1 MNETRALARF
11 IVRSRWDALPEAVR
25 HEAARALVNWI
36 GCPIWG
42 SRDAAVERALTALD
56 PFSGPREAALL
67 GRGERLDPM
76 KAALLNGIA
85 SGISDYDDTHLA
97 TVIHPTGPAAC
108 ALLALVERHRVSG
121 AEFLHALA
129 LGIEVQCRVA
139 NALAPKAS
147 GAWFLTGVTGGIGAA
162 AAAGRVLGL
171 DEERM
176 LWALGLAASRAAG
189 SRETH
194 GTMAKHLVAG
204 CAAEEGLFAAVLAQ
218 QGFAAPEAPL
228 EGKRGL
234 GSLVAPG
241 ADFAAMTAGLGS
253 SFELMR
259 NAYKPFPSGIVTHAA
274 ITAALE
280 IARADAPDPAMIA
293 AVRLAVHPMC
303 LELCGRRV
311 PTTAL
316 EGTFSVYHW
325 VAVALIH
332 RAAGIRQ
339 FSDAMVRDPAVAAL
353 RERIDARADPALP
366 KDAAEIEISLRDG
379 RALRRRVDHA
389 LGGIERPPSDDDLS
403 QKLADLVAERLPRD
417 TAQRLARVAWGLA
430 GEPDAAVLAAAG
442 ALAAERRP
450 ISE

>member
-1 MNETRALARF
+1 MNETRELARF
-11 IVRSRWDALPEAVR
+11 VVRSRWDALPPAVR
-25 HEAARALVNWI
+25 HEATRALVNWI

-42 SRDAAVERALTALD
+42 SRDEAVERVLAALD

-67 GRGERLDPM
+67 GRAERVDPF

-85 SGISDYDDTHLA
+85 SAISDYDDTHLA

-108 ALLALVERHRVSG
+108 ALLALAERHRIPG
-121 AEFLHALA
+121 AVFLHALA

-139 NALAPKAS
+139 NALAPRAS
-147 GAWFLTGVTGGIGAA
+147 GAWFLTGITGGIGAA
-162 AAAGRVLGL
+162 VAAGLVLGL

-176 LWALGLAASRAAG
+176 VWAIGLAASRAAG

-204 CAAEEGLFAAVLAQ
+204 CAAEEGLFAAFLAR
-218 QGFAAPEAPL
+218 QGMAAPEAPI

-234 GSLVAPG
+234 GSLVAPD
-241 ADFAAMTAGLGS
+241 ADFAAMTAGLGT

-280 IARADAPDPAMIA
+280 LARDAAADPASIA

-311 PTTAL
+311 PASAL

-325 VAVALIH
+325 VAVALIA

-353 RERIDARADPALP
+353 REKIEARADPALA
-366 KDAAEIEISLRDG
+366 KDAAEIEIALRDS
-379 RALRRRVDHA
+379 RILRCRIDHA
-389 LGGIERPPSDDDLS
+389 LGAVERPPSDDDLS
-403 QKLADLVAERLPRD
+403 AKLADLVAERLPPD
-417 TAQRLARVAWGLA
+417 SAQRLARVAWGLA
-430 GEPDAAVLAAAG
+430 DAPDAASLVAAAT
-442 ALAAERRP
+442 RRATATG
-450 ISE
+450 

>member
-11 IVRSRWDALPEAVR
+11 VVRSRWDALPDAVR
-25 HEAARALVNWI
+25 HEATRALVNWI

-42 SRDAAVERALTALD
+42 SRDAAVECALKALA

-67 GRGERLDPM
+67 GRAERLDPM
-76 KAALLNGIA
+76 KAALVNGIA
-85 SGISDYDDTHLA
+85 SAISDYDDTHLA

-108 ALLALVERHRVSG
+108 ALLALVERHRISG
-121 AEFLHALA
+121 AAFLHALT

-139 NALAPKAS
+139 AALAPRAS

-162 AAAGRVLGL
+162 VAAGLVLGL

-176 LWALGLAASRAAG
+176 VWAIGLAAARAAG

-204 CAAEEGLFAAVLAQ
+204 CAAEEGLFAAYLAR
-218 QGFAAPEAPL
+218 QGMSAPEAPI

-241 ADFAAMTAGLGS
+241 ADFGAMTEGLGTA
-253 SFELMR
+253 FELMR

-280 IARADAPDPAMIA
+280 LARAAAPDPASIA

-303 LELCGRRV
+303 LELCGRRA
-311 PTTAL
+311 PASAL

-325 VAVALIH
+325 VAVALTA

-339 FSDAMVRDPAVAAL
+339 FSDQMVRDPAIASL
-353 RERIDARADPALP
+353 RERIEARADPAFA
-366 KDAAEIEISLRDG
+366 KDEAEIEILLRDG
-379 RALRRRVDHA
+379 QTLRRHVDHA
-389 LGGIERPPSDDDLS
+389 LGAVERPPSDDDLS
-403 QKLADLVAERLPRD
+403 QKLADLVDERLPPE
-417 TAQRLARVAWGLA
+417 AGKRLARIAWGLA
-430 GEPDAAVLAAAG
+430 DEPEAASLIAAATSSS
-442 ALAAERRP
+442 P
-450 ISE
+450 

>member
-1 MNETRALARF
+1 MHETRDLARF
-11 IVRSRWDALPEAVR
+11 ITRSRWETLPQPVR
-25 HEAARALVNWI
+25 HEATRALVNWI

-42 SRDAAVERALTALD
+42 SRDEAVTRALAALD

-67 GRGERLDPM
+67 GRAERLDPM
-76 KAALLNGIA
+76 KAALVNGIA

-108 ALLALVERHRVSG
+108 ALLALVERHRVTG
-121 AEFLHALA
+121 AQFLHALA

-139 NALAPKAS
+139 TALAPKAS
-147 GAWFLTGVTGGIGAA
+147 GAWFMTGVTGGIGAA
-162 AAAGRVLGL
+162 VAAGLVLGL

-176 LWALGLAASRAAG
+176 VWAMALAASRAAG

-204 CAAEEGLFAAVLAQ
+204 CAAEEGLFGAFLAQ
-218 QGFAAPEAPL
+218 QGFAAPEAPI

-234 GSLVAPG
+234 GALVAPG
-241 ADFAAMTAGLGS
+241 ADFSALTEGLGT

-280 IARADAPDPAMIA
+280 LAREAAFDADAIA
-293 AVRLAVHPMC
+293 AARLAVHPMC
-303 LELCGRRV
+303 LELCGRRA
-311 PTTAL
+311 PASAL

-339 FSDAMVRDPAVAAL
+339 FSDEIVRDRAVGAL
-353 RERIDARADPALP
+353 RERIEARTEPAYR
-366 KDAAEIEISLRDG
+366 KDEAELEITLRDG
-379 RALRRRVDHA
+379 RVLRRHVEHA
-389 LGGIERPPSDDDLS
+389 LGAVERPPSDDELT
-403 QKLADLVAERLPRD
+403 QKLADLCADRLPPEG
-417 TAQRLARVAWGLA
+417 AQRLARIAWGLA
-430 GEPDAAVLAAAG
+430 DEPDAAKLVAAATPG
-442 ALAAERRP
+442 
-450 ISE
+450 

>member
-1 MNETRALARF
+1 MHETRDLARF
-11 IVRSRWDALPEAVR
+11 ITGSRWETLPQPVR
-25 HEAARALVNWI
+25 HEATRALVNWI

-42 SRDAAVERALTALD
+42 GRDEAVTRALAALD

-67 GRGERLDPM
+67 GRAERLDPM
-76 KAALLNGIA
+76 KAALINGIA

-97 TVIHPTGPAAC
+97 TVIHPTGPPAC

-121 AEFLHALA
+121 AQFLHALA

-139 NALAPKAS
+139 TALAHGAS
-147 GAWFLTGVTGGIGAA
+147 GAWFMTGVTGGIGAA
-162 AAAGRVLGL
+162 VAAGLALGL

-176 LWALGLAASRAAG
+176 VWAMALAASRAAG

-204 CAAEEGLFAAVLAQ
+204 CAAEEGLFGAFLAQ
-218 QGFAAPEAPL
+218 QGFGAPDAPI

-234 GSLVAPG
+234 GTLVAPG
-241 ADFAAMTAGLGS
+241 ADFSALTEGLGT

-280 IARADAPDPAMIA
+280 LAREAGLDPEAVA
-293 AVRLAVHPMC
+293 TVRLAVHPLC
-303 LELCGRRV
+303 LELCGRRA
-311 PTTAL
+311 PASAL

-339 FSDAMVRDPAVAAL
+339 FSDGIVRDAAVAAL
-353 RERIDARADPALP
+353 RERIDARAEPAYR
-366 KDAAEIEISLRDG
+366 KDEAQLEITLRDG
-379 RALRRRVDHA
+379 RVLRRHVDHA
-389 LGGIERPPSDDDLS
+389 LGAVERPPSDDALT
-403 QKLADLVAERLPRD
+403 QKLADLCADRFPREAGERL
-417 TAQRLARVAWGLA
+417 AQIAWGLA
-430 GEPDAAVLAAAG
+430 DEPDAARLVAAAT
-442 ALAAERRP
+442 LR
-450 ISE
+450 